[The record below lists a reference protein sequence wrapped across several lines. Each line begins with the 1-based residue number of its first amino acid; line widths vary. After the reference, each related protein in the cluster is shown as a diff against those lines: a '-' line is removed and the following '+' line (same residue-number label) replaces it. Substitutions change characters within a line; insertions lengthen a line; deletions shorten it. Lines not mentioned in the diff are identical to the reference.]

1 MPSALVQSGRTIAVT
16 IGGSK
21 QKFVWESLHSV
32 TKIPWFCHISA
43 IGAAQTTGM
52 ELLYALQKFDL
63 RLFVKVFRQGE
74 RRAIRPLAKAL
85 SQSGDGYLHIL
96 LPVLLWLLSAPQLQQ
111 FAYLLLLSLTMERS
125 LYFIL
130 KNSLKRRRPQEYM
143 PGFRSLIVA
152 SDQFSFPSGH
162 SSGAFLLATALA
174 VIYAGPL
181 LVVYLWACCV
191 GFSRVILG
199 VHFPGDILAGAT
211 MGTTITLLSA
221 RLLGIT

>member
-1 MPSALVQSGRTIAVT
+1 
-16 IGGSK
+16 
-21 QKFVWESLHSV
+21 
-32 TKIPWFCHISA
+32 
-43 IGAAQTTGM
+43 M

-221 RLLGIT
+221 RLLGIA